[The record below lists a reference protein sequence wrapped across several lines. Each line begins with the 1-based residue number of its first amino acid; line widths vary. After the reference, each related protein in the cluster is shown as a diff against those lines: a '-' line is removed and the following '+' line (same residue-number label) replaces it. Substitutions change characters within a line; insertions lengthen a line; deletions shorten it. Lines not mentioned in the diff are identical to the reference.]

1 MTVAVI
7 AGAPG
12 SGKGTQASALAKR
25 LGGLHVSTGDLFREH
40 LARNTQLGRLARTY
54 LDAGRYV
61 PDDVTNGMLRD
72 AVTQQDV
79 AVPLVLDGY
88 PRTEK
93 QVAFLDMLLAESGR
107 QAPAVVTLV
116 VETEELVR
124 RLARRALL
132 ENRSDDTE
140 NVIRKRQAVYLA
152 QTAPILRIYRQ
163 RGKLREV
170 DGTGTVE
177 EVADRI
183 DGALTALCAG

>member
-12 SGKGTQASALAKR
+12 AGKGTQASALANR
-25 LGGLHVSTGDLFREH
+25 LGGRHVSTGDLFRDH
-40 LARNTQLGRLARTY
+40 LVRDTQLGRRARSY

-72 AVTQQDV
+72 AVTQQDA

-88 PRTEK
+88 PRTEA
-93 QVAFLDMLLAESGR
+93 QVGFLDTLLAESGR
-107 QAPAVVTLV
+107 QAPAVVALV
-116 VETEELVR
+116 VDTEELVR
-124 RLARRALL
+124 RLGRRALL

-163 RGKLREV
+163 RGSLREI
-170 DGTGTVE
+170 DGTGAVE

-183 DGALTALCAG
+183 DNALSALCTG